1 MVAAMFRVVRL
12 LACAAVIAFA
22 ATAAAQSAGP
32 ILLTQAV
39 AATQAAKADYAFDFE
54 LNTSKANWRA
64 RFDPGSAPRLRLVAP
79 ARNDLD
85 NDQRRAF
92 DRMAQDFEGVSWC
105 ASEGMDR
112 VADVR
117 LLREDDASAT
127 YSFQPTRESV
137 RGEQA
142 QRFAERLRGEV
153 TVLKATPDITRVR
166 LFVPESFSPM
176 PLVRLDALNI
186 VITCQAAPNGRRY
199 ASETV
204 TAIRGSAFGQAF
216 DERSVQRARNL
227 SAS

>member
-1 MVAAMFRVVRL
+1 MFRVVRVL
-12 LACAAVIAFA
+12 VCAAVAGFA
-22 ATAAAQSAGP
+22 VSAAAQSAGP
-32 ILLTQAV
+32 ALLSQAV
-39 AATQAAKADYAFDFE
+39 AATQAAKADYAFDYE

-64 RFDPGSAPRLRLVAP
+64 RFDPGSTPHLRMVAP
-79 ARNDLD
+79 ARGDLSNDE
-85 NDQRRAF
+85 RRAF
-92 DRMAQDFEGVSWC
+92 DRMAEDFEGVSWC
-105 ASEGMDR
+105 ASEGMGR

-117 LLREDDASAT
+117 LMREDEASAT

-142 QRFAERLRGEV
+142 RRFADRLRGEV

-166 LFVPESFSPM
+166 LFVPEGFSPA
-176 PLVRLDALNI
+176 PLVRLDVLNI

-199 ASETV
+199 AAETV
-204 TAIRGSAFGQAF
+204 TTMRGSALGQDF